1 MAAKTDALPPLLP
14 VIPEYVPWLD
24 KARDGAAAD
33 AARADG
39 AFAGREGAMTAGVA
53 GATPE
58 NPRGGIADETA

>member
-24 KARDGAAAD
+24 KARDEAAAD
-33 AARADG
+33 AA
-39 AFAGREGAMTAGVA
+39 FAGRQGAMTAGTA